1 VAKNLNAILWVFTLV
16 GFASVYLNFNHS
28 ILKYANEAVYPF
40 YILHQSAMVVVGFY
54 IVQWPLDIASKYIL
68 ITVGTFLICWLIY
81 EFIIRRNNI
90 LRLLFG
96 LKLLERKLVSVSN
109 EPAVALVTDG
119 DIYTNNKTLKNK
131 TIKT

>member
-1 VAKNLNAILWVFTLV
+1 VFTLI
-16 GFASVYLNFNHS
+16 GFASAYLSFNHS
-28 ILKYANEAVYPF
+28 ILSYANEAVYPF
-40 YILHQSAMVVVGFY
+40 YILHQTVMVVIGFY
-54 IVQWPLDIASKYIL
+54 IVQWPLGIASKYIL
-68 ITVGTFLICWLIY
+68 ISMGTFLICWLIY

-96 LKLLERKLVSVSN
+96 LKLLERKLVADSN
-109 EPAVALVTDG
+109 EPVVALVTDG